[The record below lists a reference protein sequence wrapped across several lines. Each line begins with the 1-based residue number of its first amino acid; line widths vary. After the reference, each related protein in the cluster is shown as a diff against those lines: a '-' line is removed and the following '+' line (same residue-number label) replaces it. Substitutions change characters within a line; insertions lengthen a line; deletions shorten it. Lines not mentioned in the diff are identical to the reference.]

1 MAPGVVSPQRSF
13 EHDSVPSVPA
23 GLDASK
29 LRITKTLHP
38 SKLPPAEDLTF
49 GSHHTGKIA
58 WREQRKR
65 VGQTMLMIRADH
77 ILRVRW
83 TSEHGWQTPQIAP
96 YQHLALDP
104 AAAVLH
110 YGFEC
115 FEGMKAYKDVW
126 GNVRLFRPEINLGR
140 LNRSAAR
147 IALPTFD
154 ADELL
159 KLIARFVKLEERFI
173 YG

>member
-1 MAPGVVSPQRSF
+1 MV
-13 EHDSVPSVPA
+13 
-23 GLDASK
+23 
-29 LRITKTLHP
+29 
-38 SKLPPAEDLTF
+38 
-49 GSHHTGKIA
+49 
-58 WREQRKR
+58 
-65 VGQTMLMIRADH
+65 
-77 ILRVRW
+77 
-83 TSEHGWQTPQIAP
+83 
-96 YQHLALDP
+96 LDP

-115 FEGMKAYKDVW
+115 FEGMKAYKDAD
-126 GNVRLFRPEINLGR
+126 GIARLFRPEINLDR

-159 KLIARFVKLEERFI
+159 KLIARFVQLEERFI

>member
-1 MAPGVVSPQRSF
+1 
-13 EHDSVPSVPA
+13 
-23 GLDASK
+23 
-29 LRITKTLHP
+29 
-38 SKLPPAEDLTF
+38 
-49 GSHHTGKIA
+49 
-58 WREQRKR
+58 
-65 VGQTMLMIRADH
+65 MLMIRADH
-77 ILRVRW
+77 ILQVRW
-83 TSEHGWQTPQIAP
+83 TAEYGWETPQIAP
-96 YQHLALDP
+96 YQHLVLDP

-115 FEGMKAYKDVW
+115 FEGMKAYRDAR
-126 GNVRLFRPEINLGR
+126 GNVRMFRPEINIDR

-159 KLIARFVKLEERFI
+159 KLIARFVKVEERFI